1 MNLLS
6 LLPTFLSRNETVIKL
21 EQQREYVNTLE
32 KMWRKTFRVCGK
44 WSKPEKAMVE
54 VLTDELIKL
63 REMEASDG
71 IN

>member
-1 MNLLS
+1 M
-6 LLPTFLSRNETVIKL
+6 IKI

-44 WSKPEKAMVE
+44 WSKPEKAMVG
-54 VLTDELIKL
+54 VLIDELIKL